1 MPNFD
6 PMTGKPLQETPLQE
20 TPLQETPL
28 QETSQPP
35 KKSNTAKIVI
45 SIVAGVMVLIIVA
58 VAAFFAIRMFL
69 NPKKQLEKAT
79 IQTFLEGGYLMD
91 LLKTDSDFEDDGKY
105 TYDAIFEAYNP
116 KGDNSFEGNMTVAV
130 DGDVKQFAGTIGYE
144 GYGLSIPELDF
155 IFRLDADVLK
165 FKIPAIDNRVF
176 TYDYREEKNGALHYY
191 VGNETLQMV
200 DDYLNSLYD
209 IDVSSNQ
216 VVTDE
221 FQEDAKE
228 WYEKLEVKSA
238 KAKNFEVDGAERKS
252 KGYVLILNK
261 EDLLAGVEL
270 LDDNFREYLIEEGD
284 WTPEFIDYFF
294 EVLETKCSDIEQMEV
309 YFYVYENKLAAIELE
324 FSGKLLQIFF
334 KGGDF
339 RFQNMEILNDGA
351 SIFRLEGNIE
361 GEKETIKAFTYDEPY
376 FEVVYERETGEFG
389 IGVWYGEDRIDLNG
403 SILLE
408 PTSLTLSVNEFD
420 LTDYILSGT
429 MVIRKGAEFDELRGE
444 ELDIGN
450 ADPQEISGILGNIFI
465 ALTNYGL

>member
-6 PMTGKPLQETPLQE
+6 PMTGKPLQETP
-20 TPLQETPL
+20 
-28 QETSQPP
+28 QPP

-45 SIVAGVMVLIIVA
+45 SIVAGVMVLIILA

-69 NPKKQLEKAT
+69 NPKKQVEKAT

-91 LLKTDSDFEDDGKY
+91 LLKTDSDSEDDGKY
-105 TYDAIFEAYNP
+105 SYDAAFEAYNP
-116 KGDNSFEGNMTVAV
+116 MGDDSFEGNMTVSV

-144 GYGLSIPELDF
+144 GYGMLIPELEF
-155 IFRLDADVLK
+155 IFQLDADVLK
-165 FKIPAIDNRVF
+165 FKIPAVDNRVF
-176 TYDYREEKNGALHYY
+176 TYDYREEKNGDLQYY
-191 VGNETLQMV
+191 VGNETLQML

-209 IDVSSNQ
+209 MDASSNR
-216 VVTDE
+216 VDTDKL
-221 FQEDAKE
+221 QEDIKE
-228 WYEKLEVKSA
+228 WYKQLEVKSA

-252 KGYVLILNK
+252 KGYVLILKK

-270 LDDNFREYLIEEGD
+270 LDDNFREQLIEKGD

-294 EVLETKCSDIEQMEV
+294 EVLQTKCSDIDQMEV
-309 YFYVYENKLAAIELE
+309 YFYVYKNKLAAIEFE
-324 FSGKLLQIFF
+324 FSEKLLQIFF

-339 RFQNMEILNDGA
+339 RFQNMELLNDGT

-361 GEKETIKAFTYDEPY
+361 GEKETIKAFEYDEPY
-376 FEVVYERETGEFG
+376 FEVVYEKETGEFG
-389 IGVWYGEDRIDLNG
+389 VGVWYGEDRIDVNG

-429 MVIRKGAEFDELRGE
+429 IVIRKGAELDELRGE

-450 ADPQEISGILGNIFI
+450 ADEQEIGGVLQNIFI
-465 ALTNYGL
+465 ALANYGL